1 MSRMEAIKSKY
12 KKEVWLAV
20 KEVPVQ
26 GWDLVKE
33 HKGKTIGISLAVI
46 AVASL
51 TAAYLLS
58 PAYATFVGTVGTKA
72 ATLVS
77 PAITAMSAFA
87 VAHPLVA
94 SLVVLAAVAAL
105 ITAPVYAYKNS
116 NKTAKI
122 EEVKQDILNACEKNS
137 DGSLKTSNGSNLTL
151 VSGKD
156 PSTVLYGVA
165 EAIGLALAP
174 HQQNK

>member
-1 MSRMEAIKSKY
+1 MRGIKEIKNKY
-12 KKEVWLAV
+12 RSEGLWSAA

-33 HKGKTIGISLAVI
+33 DPRKTVFTFVAIA

-51 TAAYLLS
+51 TAAYFLS

-72 ATLVS
+72 ATLVN
-77 PAITAMSAFA
+77 PAITAMSNFAF
-87 VAHPLVA
+87 AHPLIA

-116 NKTAKI
+116 NKASQI
-122 EEVKQDILNACEKNS
+122 EEVKQDISNALKKDSDGNVNLENNKVEIAEGDAPKRLLTNACVKL
-137 DGSLKTSNGSNLTL
+137 GIVQL
-151 VSGKD
+151 
-156 PSTVLYGVA
+156 
-165 EAIGLALAP
+165 
-174 HQQNK
+174 QQLN